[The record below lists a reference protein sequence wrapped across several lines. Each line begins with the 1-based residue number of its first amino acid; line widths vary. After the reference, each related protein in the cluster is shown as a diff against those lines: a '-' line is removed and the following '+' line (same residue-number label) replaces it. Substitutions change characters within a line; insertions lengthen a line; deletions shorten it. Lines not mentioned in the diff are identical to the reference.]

1 MTGKSSMS
9 GDSKESTKSRQKQT
23 MLEKQVMRQKFA
35 FQKYSKQ
42 MITEQVSMEEQMIS
56 KALRT
61 LSEEASE
68 DVLEE
73 PGTPLL
79 ASSSAQSESPGMIE
93 ESIHL

>member
-1 MTGKSSMS
+1 
-9 GDSKESTKSRQKQT
+9 
-23 MLEKQVMRQKFA
+23 
-35 FQKYSKQ
+35 
-42 MITEQVSMEEQMIS
+42 MEEQMIS

-79 ASSSAQSESPGMIE
+79 VAAANTSPAQSESPGMIE

>member
-1 MTGKSSMS
+1 
-9 GDSKESTKSRQKQT
+9 
-23 MLEKQVMRQKFA
+23 
-35 FQKYSKQ
+35 
-42 MITEQVSMEEQMIS
+42 MEEQMIS
-56 KALRT
+56 KALLT

-79 ASSSAQSESPGMIE
+79 AAANTSPAQSESPGMIE

>member
-1 MTGKSSMS
+1 MCN
-9 GDSKESTKSRQKQT
+9 
-23 MLEKQVMRQKFA
+23 
-35 FQKYSKQ
+35 
-42 MITEQVSMEEQMIS
+42 IQVSMEEQMIS

-79 ASSSAQSESPGMIE
+79 VAANTSPAQSESPGMIE